1 MRRLLLSLFA
11 ILIGIAPLTG
21 ASAAVVYPPGLRI
34 GLEPAGELSVSRRF
48 PGFEDAARQVAVTI
62 LDLPAAAYD
71 QLSRS
76 AFAPQ
81 TQELTDFK
89 RESFQFAGGI
99 GVLVSGTAQTGG
111 AAVRRWFLIA
121 SAAPGMAG
129 DLAMMIRVE
138 VPQAALA
145 VYSEEAVRKM
155 LASVAFRTV
164 PTEELL
170 GMLPFKLGDLAGF
183 RIMRVVPD
191 GILVIDGQGDDMST
205 QSYALVS
212 AGRGA
217 PDNAADR
224 ARFARDLLTT
234 APLRDL
240 ELTSAEAM
248 RIGGWPGFEIRGQA
262 KGVKDENVKLV
273 QWVRFVGAGGNF
285 LRIVA
290 VAPNDQWD
298 AAFNRFRALRD
309 GLELR

>member
-1 MRRLLLSLFA
+1 M
-11 ILIGIAPLTG
+11 
-21 ASAAVVYPPGLRI
+21 VYPPGLRI

-62 LDLPAAAYD
+62 LDLPAAAFD

-121 SAAPGMAG
+121 GAAPGTAG
-129 DLAMMIRVE
+129 DLAMMVRVE

-155 LASVAFRTV
+155 LASVAFRRCRPRSCSACCRSSSATSPASASCAWCRTGV
-164 PTEELL
+164 
-170 GMLPFKLGDLAGF
+170 
-183 RIMRVVPD
+183 
-191 GILVIDGQGDDMST
+191 LVIDGQGDDMST

-262 KGVKDENVKLV
+262 KGMKDENVKLV
-273 QWVRFVGAGGNF
+273 QWVRYVGAGGNF

-309 GLELR
+309 GMELR

>member
-81 TQELTDFK
+81 TQELADFK

-183 RIMRVVPD
+183 RVMRVVPSAVY
-191 GILVIDGQGDDMST
+191 GSSS
-205 QSYALVS
+205 QSLSPSQA
-212 AGRGA
+212 RRCGA
-217 PDNAADR
+217 PWTAMRRIVPSWRVLRYLALLGLLGRRVNAA
-224 ARFARDLLTT
+224 AA
-234 APLRDL
+234 LR
-240 ELTSAEAM
+240 
-248 RIGGWPGFEIRGQA
+248 RGFE
-262 KGVKDENVKLV
+262 
-273 QWVRFVGAGGNF
+273 
-285 LRIVA
+285 
-290 VAPNDQWD
+290 
-298 AAFNRFRALRD
+298 
-309 GLELR
+309 